1 MVHVRIVLIPSRRM
15 ILSARLQH
23 GYRIRRR
30 EPAEA
35 TRRQKDAATLT
46 GRLIRAQSTAIVLK
60 ALTGAALPPS
70 MVGEHPE

>member
-1 MVHVRIVLIPSRRM
+1 MIPVRIVLIPSGRM
-15 ILSARLQH
+15 ILSARLQD
-23 GYRIRRR
+23 GYRIRLR

-46 GRLIRAQSTAIVLK
+46 GRLIRAQSTAIVMK
-60 ALTGAALPPS
+60 ALAGAALLPS